1 MAMTY
6 SMLPNEVSA
15 TYVGDKYKADSEDM
29 FYFLSLSSLQNIA
42 NLMGDGW
49 TAESISSGDVVL
61 HWREQDSTESFE
73 LKSGKSIPVLKN
85 TTLYP
90 NLAICFTTGLNWYQ
104 HPQAYYACVLN
115 VATGEALSTHILCL
129 TNVDIYNLDVYSFN
143 SKVKAIGGSTER
155 SQEFSAIIFTE
166 KGIITCNTMN
176 WSGSTNNDYRIIL
189 PDGTFSD
196 TERSEHIV
204 SARTFFEPV
213 FGEAF
218 PDEVFDGIYLESR
231 ASNFLHRTVTYNGI
245 TYTVFGNNGNDSAN
259 GKPEF
264 VVSSEILG

>member
-6 SMLPNEVSA
+6 SMLPNEVST
-15 TYVGDKYKADSEDM
+15 TYVGDKYRADSDNM
-29 FYFLSLSSLQNIA
+29 YYFLSLSSLQNIA

-49 TAESISSGDVVL
+49 TAESISSGNVVL
-61 HWREQDSTESFE
+61 HWRDQDTDESFE

-90 NLAICFTTGLNWYQ
+90 NLAICFTTGLSWQEN
-104 HPQAYYACVLN
+104 PQAYYACVLN
-115 VATGEALSTHILCL
+115 VATGEALSAHILCSV
-129 TNVDIYNLDVYSFN
+129 NVDVYNLDVYSFN

-166 KGIITCNTMN
+166 KGIVTCYKMN
-176 WSGSTNNDYRIIL
+176 WGGSANNDYRIIL
-189 PDGTFSD
+189 PDGSFSD
-196 TERSEHIV
+196 TKRSEHIV

-245 TYTVFGNNGNDSAN
+245 TYTIFGNNGADSTN

-264 VVSSEILG
+264 VVSSEILE